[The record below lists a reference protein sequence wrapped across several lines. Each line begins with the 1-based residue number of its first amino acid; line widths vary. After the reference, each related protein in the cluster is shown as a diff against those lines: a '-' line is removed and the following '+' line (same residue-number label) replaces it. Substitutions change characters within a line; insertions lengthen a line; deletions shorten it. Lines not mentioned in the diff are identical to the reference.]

1 MNTEND
7 ISNTYSLLSEG
18 RILEAREKAD
28 NLLEKNKQSI
38 EVWILRCFV
47 EIRLK
52 NYIGA
57 KELTEKA
64 INIFPKSSKLLNILG
79 ISNKYLDNFDE
90 AIDAY
95 KKSIENNNQDP
106 DPYKNLGVLHFEN
119 NNYQEA
125 LFYLSEYEK
134 FIDNIDPEIFLIIS
148 KCYSGLKDYKKAI
161 KVLKES
167 IVRYENILE
176 LRIEVA
182 TIYQIIGKKIEA
194 IDELKKIVEINKD
207 FKQGYNS
214 IGLLYAEMN
223 ETRNAIKYYDKAL
236 EIDSNYFESD
246 SNKFLVKNIMEYFI
260 EYKNV
265 PTLEVLK
272 IVSALPANPAIIA
285 PTIITDEIAFVTDIN
300 GVCKEGVTLQT
311 T

>member
-134 FIDNIDPEIFLIIS
+134 FIDNIDPEIFLIIFGNGCNINH
-148 KCYSGLKDYKKAI
+148 KCIRS
-161 KVLKES
+161 
-167 IVRYENILE
+167 
-176 LRIEVA
+176 
-182 TIYQIIGKKIEA
+182 
-194 IDELKKIVEINKD
+194 
-207 FKQGYNS
+207 
-214 IGLLYAEMN
+214 
-223 ETRNAIKYYDKAL
+223 
-236 EIDSNYFESD
+236 
-246 SNKFLVKNIMEYFI
+246 
-260 EYKNV
+260 
-265 PTLEVLK
+265 
-272 IVSALPANPAIIA
+272 
-285 PTIITDEIAFVTDIN
+285 
-300 GVCKEGVTLQT
+300 
-311 T
+311 